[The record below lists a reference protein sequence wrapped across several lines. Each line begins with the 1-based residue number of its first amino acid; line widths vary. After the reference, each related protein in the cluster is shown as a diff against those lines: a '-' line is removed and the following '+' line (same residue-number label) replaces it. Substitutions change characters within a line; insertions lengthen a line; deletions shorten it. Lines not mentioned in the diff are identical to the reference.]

1 MNELVFLT
9 DGSVNA
15 KLYTTGDV
23 IAQYAGMTHRAIND
37 NIETYKKDLQDFGV
51 LTSGTSKPPK
61 GSKGGRPRKIWHLNM
76 LQATTL
82 IALLG
87 NRRPIV
93 FLKKALVKQFYEMR
107 EALINRRVAF
117 QFGKQSSKG
126 LNDAI
131 ANSDAFKDD
140 SHAYSNL
147 NRLMYKQA
155 LGMNTAQIK
164 KLRGIP
170 DGKAI
175 TEYLMAD
182 ESAALSKV
190 KERTMAFIG
199 AGMTYS
205 EIKAVLTRQ
214 GIIYQIKL
222 NVPQKAITG

>member
-23 IAQYAGMTHRAIND
+23 IAQYAGMTHHAVNSLIYRYRRIISRKGKRSYVAFEMQRTRAGRL
-37 NIETYKKDLQDFGV
+37 KKLY
-51 LTSGTSKPPK
+51 
-61 GSKGGRPRKIWHLNM
+61 RLNEKQSSFLITLFHNTPQVVRFKDALNEEFYAM
-76 LQATTL
+76 KEEL
-82 IALLG
+82 IA
-87 NRRPIV
+87 RH
-93 FLKKALVKQFYEMR
+93 
-107 EALINRRVAF
+107 VAF
-117 QFGKQSSKG
+117 KFGKQSSKG

-131 ANSDAFKDD
+131 ANSDVFKGDRN
-140 SHAYSNL
+140 AYSNL

-170 DGKAI
+170 EHHSI
-175 TEYLMAD
+175 TEYLTAD
-182 ESAALSKV
+182 ESAALSKI
-190 KERTMAFIG
+190 KERTMAFVG

-205 EIKAVLTRQ
+205 EIKAVLNRQ

-222 NVPQKAITG
+222 DKPQQAITG